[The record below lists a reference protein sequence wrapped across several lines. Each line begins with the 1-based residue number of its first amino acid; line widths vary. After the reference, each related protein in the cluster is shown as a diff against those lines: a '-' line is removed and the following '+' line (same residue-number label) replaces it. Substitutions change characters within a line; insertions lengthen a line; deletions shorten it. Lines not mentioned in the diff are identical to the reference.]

1 MGGGHMTPT
10 PYKLRN
16 EICET
21 VTDIQADLETLYE
34 WYENYKID
42 TDSKDELNTIREHF
56 TDVGDKLENIQ
67 SDDYRFLDNHLK
79 YELLGKWS
87 RMTLSVKKSLSKI
100 GHGDMTRLRIDTEKE
115 RENLLDVID
124 GAWTYYSF
132 VLGRIHEVTG
142 TTELSTLL
150 YGYTDDESR
159 IEWLIDQYV
168 DMSKLTPTETPA
180 VQQSRIQDS
189 VRETAAEENHA

>member
-1 MGGGHMTPT
+1 MTPT

-21 VTDIQADLETLYE
+21 VADIQADLETLYE

-87 RMTLSVKKSLSKI
+87 RMSLSVKKSLSKI

>member
-1 MGGGHMTPT
+1 MTPT

-21 VTDIQADLETLYE
+21 VADIQADLETLYE

-87 RMTLSVKKSLSKI
+87 RMSLSVKKSLSKI
-100 GHGDMTRLRIDTEKE
+100 GQGDMTRLRIDTEKE

-142 TTELSTLL
+142 TSELSTLL

>member
-1 MGGGHMTPT
+1 MTPT

-21 VTDIQADLETLYE
+21 VADIQADLETLYE

>member
-1 MGGGHMTPT
+1 MTPT

-21 VTDIQADLETLYE
+21 VADIQADLETLYE
-34 WYENYKID
+34 WYEKYKID

-87 RMTLSVKKSLSKI
+87 RMSLSVKKSLSKI
-100 GHGDMTRLRIDTEKE
+100 GQGDMTRLRIDTEKE

-168 DMSKLTPTETPA
+168 DMSKLTPTETPS
-180 VQQSRIQDS
+180 VQQSQIQDS

>member
-1 MGGGHMTPT
+1 MTPT

-21 VTDIQADLETLYE
+21 VADIQADLETLYE
-34 WYENYKID
+34 WYEKYKID

-87 RMTLSVKKSLSKI
+87 RMSLSVKKSLSKI
-100 GHGDMTRLRIDTEKE
+100 GQGDMTRLRIDTEKE

-168 DMSKLTPTETPA
+168 DMSKLTPTETPTM
-180 VQQSRIQDS
+180 QQSQIQDS

>member
-1 MGGGHMTPT
+1 MTPT

-21 VTDIQADLETLYE
+21 VADIQADLETLYE

-42 TDSKDELNTIREHF
+42 TYSKDELNTIREHF

-87 RMTLSVKKSLSKI
+87 RMSLSVKKSLSKI
-100 GHGDMTRLRIDTEKE
+100 GQGDMIRLRIDTEKE
-115 RENLLDVID
+115 RENLLDAID

-189 VRETAAEENHA
+189 VRETAAEENNA

>member
-1 MGGGHMTPT
+1 MTPT

-21 VTDIQADLETLYE
+21 VADIQADLETLYE

-42 TDSKDELNTIREHF
+42 TDSKDELKTIREHF

-87 RMTLSVKKSLSKI
+87 RMSLSVKKSLSKI
-100 GHGDMTRLRIDTEKE
+100 GQGDMTRLRIDTEKE

-142 TTELSTLL
+142 TTELSALL

-159 IEWLIDQYV
+159 KI
-168 DMSKLTPTETPA
+168 
-180 VQQSRIQDS
+180 
-189 VRETAAEENHA
+189 HAGMNCCKKCNS

>member
-1 MGGGHMTPT
+1 MTPT

>member
-1 MGGGHMTPT
+1 MTPT

-21 VTDIQADLETLYE
+21 VADIQADLETLYE

-42 TDSKDELNTIREHF
+42 TDSKDELKTIREHF

-87 RMTLSVKKSLSKI
+87 RMSLSVKKSLSKI
-100 GHGDMTRLRIDTEKE
+100 GQGDMTRLRIDTEKE

-142 TTELSTLL
+142 TTELSALL

>member
-1 MGGGHMTPT
+1 MTPT

-21 VTDIQADLETLYE
+21 VADIQADLETLYE

-87 RMTLSVKKSLSKI
+87 RMSLSVKKSLSKI
-100 GHGDMTRLRIDTEKE
+100 GHGDITRLRIDTEKE

-189 VRETAAEENHA
+189 VRETAAEENNA

>member
-1 MGGGHMTPT
+1 MTPT

-21 VTDIQADLETLYE
+21 VADIQADLETLYE

-100 GHGDMTRLRIDTEKE
+100 GHGDMTRLRIDTENE

-189 VRETAAEENHA
+189 VRETAAEENNA

>member
-1 MGGGHMTPT
+1 MTPT

-21 VTDIQADLETLYE
+21 VADIQADLETLYE

-42 TDSKDELNTIREHF
+42 TDSKDELNSIREHF

-87 RMTLSVKKSLSKI
+87 RMSLSVKKSLSKI
-100 GHGDMTRLRIDTEKE
+100 GQGDMTRLRIDTEKE

-142 TTELSTLL
+142 TSELSTLL

>member
-1 MGGGHMTPT
+1 MTPT

-21 VTDIQADLETLYE
+21 VADIQADLETLYE

-87 RMTLSVKKSLSKI
+87 RMSLSVKKSLSKI
-100 GHGDMTRLRIDTEKE
+100 GQGDMIRLRIDTEKE

-189 VRETAAEENHA
+189 VRETAAEENNA

>member
-1 MGGGHMTPT
+1 MTPT

-21 VTDIQADLETLYE
+21 VADIQADLETLYE

-87 RMTLSVKKSLSKI
+87 RMSLSVKKSLSKI
-100 GHGDMTRLRIDTEKE
+100 GQGDMTRLRIDTEKE

-159 IEWLIDQYV
+159 IEWLIDQFV
-168 DMSKLTPTETPA
+168 DMSKLTPTENPT

-189 VRETAAEENHA
+189 VRETAAEENNA

>member
-1 MGGGHMTPT
+1 MTPT

-21 VTDIQADLETLYE
+21 VADIQADLETLYE

-87 RMTLSVKKSLSKI
+87 RMSLSVKKSLSKI
-100 GHGDMTRLRIDTEKE
+100 GQGDMTRLRIDTEKE
-115 RENLLDVID
+115 RENLLDAID

-142 TTELSTLL
+142 TTALSTLL

-180 VQQSRIQDS
+180 VQQSQIQDS
-189 VRETAAEENHA
+189 VRETATEGNHA

>member
-1 MGGGHMTPT
+1 MTPT

-21 VTDIQADLETLYE
+21 VADIQADLETLYE

-87 RMTLSVKKSLSKI
+87 RMSLSVKKSLSKI
-100 GHGDMTRLRIDTEKE
+100 GQGDMTRLRIDTEKE

>member
-1 MGGGHMTPT
+1 MKNSTMNSYSVAKGRRT
-10 PYKLRN
+10 Y
-16 EICET
+16 
-21 VTDIQADLETLYE
+21 DSDTLYE
-34 WYENYKID
+34 WYESYKID

-87 RMTLSVKKSLSKI
+87 RMSLSVKKSLSKI
-100 GHGDMTRLRIDTEKE
+100 GQGDMTRLRIDTEKE

>member
-1 MGGGHMTPT
+1 MTPT

-21 VTDIQADLETLYE
+21 VADIQADLETLYE

-100 GHGDMTRLRIDTEKE
+100 GHGDMTRLRIDTENE

>member
-1 MGGGHMTPT
+1 MTPT

-21 VTDIQADLETLYE
+21 VADIQADLETLYE

-87 RMTLSVKKSLSKI
+87 RMSLSVKKSLSKI
-100 GHGDMTRLRIDTEKE
+100 GQGNMTRLRIDTEKE

>member
-1 MGGGHMTPT
+1 MTPT

-21 VTDIQADLETLYE
+21 VADIQADLETLYE

-56 TDVGDKLENIQ
+56 TNVGDKLENIQ

-87 RMTLSVKKSLSKI
+87 RMSLSVKKSLSKI
-100 GHGDMTRLRIDTEKE
+100 GQGDMTRLRIDTEKE

-189 VRETAAEENHA
+189 VRETAAEENNA